1 MYSQQ
6 DLIYYAFRK
15 ACKYF
20 RDHPPY
26 DAGMD
31 GDMEILSLIVDA
43 ESDPE
48 GIRWAN
54 YFLIKAKEELNGEN
68 KDEEYW

>member
-1 MYSQQ
+1 MEDKYTI
-6 DLIYYAFRK
+6 LYNAFLK

-20 RDHPPY
+20 RDHPPF